1 MSPTSPLFALM
12 IVLVALGFTNRLAAH
27 TPPPDYKR
35 FRTLDGLRG
44 LAALAVV
51 IHHSEVWYFF
61 NSTGHWLNP
70 PSNFY
75 TQCGQGGVTVF
86 FVMTGFLFWD
96 KIKPDRPIDWVRFY
110 TARILRLMPLFYVL
124 VLLIML
130 LSAISSGFRTAF
142 IPPGALVAIVTMF
155 PRGVPDFFHGT
166 NVFFYTVGVTWSLS
180 NELFFYLLLPAL
192 FLAKSHTRS
201 LGRSTAML
209 IVGVLAWRF
218 GVFMGLNWMFLRSLF
233 IGVLCYEICH
243 ARAFAWLRPVL
254 VGPVGTLLIGIVLLV
269 IVRDYNSAFYSR
281 AELLYGAMFLIVAC
295 GNTGFG
301 LLTHRATRK
310 LGEISYGVYLL
321 QGFALF
327 TVFHHAHRTPATP
340 LHHWVLAIPAVL
352 GLIAVSAATFRW
364 IERPCIDRSRAVA
377 ASITRLIT
385 VFTPHRL
392 RQSSP

>member
-1 MSPTSPLFALM
+1 M
-12 IVLVALGFTNRLAAH
+12 R
-27 TPPPDYKR
+27 
-35 FRTLDGLRG
+35 
-44 LAALAVV
+44 
-51 IHHSEVWYFF
+51 E
-61 NSTGHWLNP
+61 
-70 PSNFY
+70 
-75 TQCGQGGVTVF
+75 
-86 FVMTGFLFWD
+86 
-96 KIKPDRPIDWVRFY
+96 DWVQFY

-166 NVFFYTVGVTWSLS
+166 NVFFYTVGMTWSLS

-201 LGRSTAML
+201 LGRGTAML

-254 VGPVGTLLIGIVLLV
+254 AGPVGTLLIGIVLLI
-269 IVRDYNSAFYSR
+269 IVRDYDSAFYSR

-392 RQSSP
+392 RQSS